1 MGFKA
6 IINANE
12 TKIFFNDIDISSH
25 VMANMEIVNNG
36 AISSGID
43 GKRTQLLTLRM
54 EVDLEELNGMK
65 MASAHVEA

>member
-25 VMANMEIVNNG
+25 VMANMEILNKGV
-36 AISSGID
+36 ITSGKD
-43 GKRTQLLTLRM
+43 GKMTQLLTLRM

-65 MASAHVEA
+65 MANTHMEA